1 MLRRSSCGREVLTK
15 RVVAVSLLALFAA
28 LAWAAPGARAQTGI
42 DVRSSDATS
51 NFPDGFTFSLEV
63 AGANIDDV
71 RLIYEIAPDGV
82 RTTAEADCTGASAM
96 SCTYSLVASRTNV
109 IIPGAVATYF
119 WRITTGG
126 ETTETDPQ
134 VVTYEDNRFEW
145 HTISDGNLT
154 LWWYSGSEYQANAV
168 LAAGRESLDANAA
181 LLQTQVDIPVK
192 IFWYA
197 SAEDMAPAILPS
209 QAAGVV
215 TAGEVVYSDTAMVS
229 GSGAEDIARH
239 EIAHVV
245 VRQAIGPIYSV
256 PDWLNEGLAV
266 YSQSAPFSEQQA
278 SLDQAIQSGDVLS
291 VRSLSS
297 ASSGAVASKVSL
309 FYGQSYSLVDF
320 LISTYGKEKFAKLFK
335 AFSQGATTAE
345 ALEQAYGFD
354 QDGLENEW
362 RASVGLP
369 PRAALTPAA
378 EGSPTATANPT
389 PTPNASTSSDDG
401 GAPIALVIAIVALVV
416 VLVGVFAAIGVL
428 LSRRYR

>member
-1 MLRRSSCGREVLTK
+1 MK
-15 RVVAVSLLALFAA
+15 RVVTVSLLALFAA
-28 LAWAAPGARAQTGI
+28 LAWAAPAARAQAGI
-42 DVRSSDATS
+42 DVRSSEGTS

-63 AGANIDDV
+63 AGGNIDDV

-82 RTTAEADCTGASAM
+82 RTTAEPDCVGGSAM
-96 SCTYSLVASRTNV
+96 SCTYSLVASRENV
-109 IIPGAVATYF
+109 IIPGAEATYF
-119 WRITTGG
+119 WRITSGG
-126 ETTETDPQ
+126 QTTETDPQ
-134 VVTYEDNRFEW
+134 VVTYEDDRFDW

-154 LWWYSGSEYQANAV
+154 LWWYSGSEDQANDV
-168 LAAGRESLDANAA
+168 LAAGRGSLDKNAA
-181 LLQTQVDIPVK
+181 LLQTQVDIPVN

-197 SAEDMAPAILPS
+197 NAEDMAPAILPS

-229 GSGAEDIARH
+229 GGGAEDIARH

-278 SLDQAIQSGDVLS
+278 SLDQAIESGDVLS

-320 LISTYGKEKFAKLFK
+320 LISTYGEEKFARLFK

-378 EGSPTATANPT
+378 DGAPTATANPT
-389 PTPNASTSSDDG
+389 PPTGASSTSSDEG

-416 VLVGVFAAIGVL
+416 VLVSVFAAIGVV